1 MQTTNSSMVGHTAR
15 VIDSKT
21 RGRTLADAQP
31 ASAQAALAVKL
42 GPLARYVGYAL
53 RRAQLAVF
61 ASFTSVLS
69 QFDLKPGQFAVL
81 IVIDENPGLRATD
94 VCNALGFQKTNFAP
108 LIRTLE
114 QRGLVRR
121 RSSKHDRR
129 TQTLQLTAHGQRL
142 LTRATKIHK
151 KHERAVAA
159 RIGSAGIE
167 RLIEQLNAL
176 AHND

>member
-1 MQTTNSSMVGHTAR
+1 MADSSAR
-15 VIDSKT
+15 SIEGFM
-21 RGRTLADAQP
+21 RRAH
-31 ASAQAALAVKL
+31 ASPSPEQVALPVKL

-121 RSSKHDRR
+121 RSSTHDRR
-129 TQTLQLTAHGQRL
+129 TQTLQLTAHGKRL
-142 LTRATKIHK
+142 LTRATKVHRK
-151 KHERAVAA
+151 LERAVVARVGAA
-159 RIGSAGIE
+159 ATA
-167 RLIEQLNAL
+167 RLLEQLNAL
-176 AHND
+176 AQMG